1 MERINSNAGYL
12 LLNGSINPSIAFD
25 DGQNFRIATVSNSNF
40 DGFSA
45 KFTVKNNGNIGIGAD
60 DPSYKLQ
67 VQGTFYVNDTAYIN
81 GNTEIN
87 ARLLVT
93 DEHIVHKSSSP
104 EFYFHTSG
112 NHYNWMIAAQENV
125 DGGLEFGHSSA
136 TATSLDTTASNYTR
150 TLTLKSDSTSEF
162 GGNVTINGGAG
173 NTLLLKKGSGTP
185 AVTFAGTA
193 ADPQASALIEGIA
206 GGGLKIYTGASSG
219 TISNPG
225 WVSKM
230 TMIQNGTTTFAN
242 AIIGENDNTTH
253 GIIRSAKNI
262 VSNSIYNLI
271 SMHSTRS
278 IDDYGGLN
286 KNYIQ
291 MNLVTPGASTTGG
304 GSSHCYGNFSLK
316 LATNCSNTNMN
327 EVLNIQA
334 GGTATFLNNVD
345 ATNFRDKDNTS
356 YSLTPDSSATGMWQV
371 NTPSGYVK
379 IGPANGSY
387 SHFSTDISQFYFNKP
402 LVVNGG
408 EISSYDE
415 NFVLRRANSNA
426 TISLGEDSNATNDG
440 WITMKAGEKKGLV
453 MINGSNYLT
462 KYLHSVRSDAGSPT
476 HTAYYQWYTIKNPA
490 GYSSQGL
497 ASSFKVKIYTAGR
510 HANGS
515 CYAEYLVRCHNANHQ
530 ATSGLGN
537 TEVFQLFKSGFGDG
551 YGGSTQDLNW
561 YVRNNLSGW
570 NNGEIIFRVGRANRE
585 PIDTIKIEPIGADT
599 STDWMPTLVSHG
611 GGTGANDGRPTTD
624 IQEITMQYAGL
635 QRTGTADARLIIDAD
650 GAANGTAHEISRFV
664 NTSTGATSSYFYIGS
679 TSGTDWRLGKN
690 ILGASGGSNFEIATH
705 SGTTKALEINSS
717 NLLSTFAGAGQ
728 FDTSLKINAPDGGG
742 APAMTAVLNMHGYEG
757 RGVGIKIRDSVNS
770 ASGASNREWF
780 IGSGYSSS
788 GFNIGYASDGSSSS
802 YPAQAKLSIT
812 TAGNATF
819 NGDVTV
825 QNGTSTHNSAITIK
839 GYEPRLNITKT
850 RGSSGD
856 DHFRISHEND
866 ASAVDFS
873 LSQNGGGY
881 VRTARITSN
890 NRWVIGGYDEVNSA
904 QLSVQG
910 SFGTTGDVTATGN
923 TRKIKLQNTSGNTA
937 LQLLSDSSGDGQ
949 LRVNDSGGT
958 TKIFFYGE
966 VNQDNYINN
975 GGNLGIGTNSPTG
988 YKVVVHNASEDLLK
1002 LHNTTDGLDSLIS
1015 FTNPGG
1021 TLGRIQGID
1030 NGGLGFDTG
1039 NNAGGI
1045 NTNATVSYT
1054 HLTLPTNREV

>member
-1 MERINSNAGYL
+1 
-12 LLNGSINPSIAFD
+12 
-25 DGQNFRIATVSNSNF
+25 
-40 DGFSA
+40 
-45 KFTVKNNGNIGIGAD
+45 
-60 DPSYKLQ
+60 
-67 VQGTFYVNDTAYIN
+67 
-81 GNTEIN
+81 
-87 ARLLVT
+87 
-93 DEHIVHKSSSP
+93 
-104 EFYFHTSG
+104 
-112 NHYNWMIAAQENV
+112 
-125 DGGLEFGHSSA
+125 
-136 TATSLDTTASNYTR
+136 
-150 TLTLKSDSTSEF
+150 
-162 GGNVTINGGAG
+162 
-173 NTLLLKKGSGTP
+173 
-185 AVTFAGTA
+185 
-193 ADPQASALIEGIA
+193 
-206 GGGLKIYTGASSG
+206 
-219 TISNPG
+219 
-225 WVSKM
+225 
-230 TMIQNGTTTFAN
+230 
-242 AIIGENDNTTH
+242 
-253 GIIRSAKNI
+253 
-262 VSNSIYNLI
+262 
-271 SMHSTRS
+271 
-278 IDDYGGLN
+278 
-286 KNYIQ
+286 
-291 MNLVTPGASTTGG
+291 
-304 GSSHCYGNFSLK
+304 
-316 LATNCSNTNMN
+316 
-327 EVLNIQA
+327 
-334 GGTATFLNNVD
+334 
-345 ATNFRDKDNTS
+345 
-356 YSLTPDSSATGMWQV
+356 
-371 NTPSGYVK
+371 
-379 IGPANGSY
+379 
-387 SHFSTDISQFYFNKP
+387 
-402 LVVNGG
+402 
-408 EISSYDE
+408 
-415 NFVLRRANSNA
+415 
-426 TISLGEDSNATNDG
+426 
-440 WITMKAGEKKGLV
+440 
-453 MINGSNYLT
+453 
-462 KYLHSVRSDAGSPT
+462 
-476 HTAYYQWYTIKNPA
+476 
-490 GYSSQGL
+490 
-497 ASSFKVKIYTAGR
+497 
-510 HANGS
+510 
-515 CYAEYLVRCHNANHQ
+515 
-530 ATSGLGN
+530 
-537 TEVFQLFKSGFGDG
+537 
-551 YGGSTQDLNW
+551 
-561 YVRNNLSGW
+561 
-570 NNGEIIFRVGRANRE
+570 
-585 PIDTIKIEPIGADT
+585 
-599 STDWMPTLVSHG
+599 MPTLVSHG

-819 NGDVTV
+819 DGDITV
-825 QNGTSTHNSAITIK
+825 QNGDSTHNSAITIK

-1045 NTNATVSYT
+1045 NTNAMFIDNSGKVGIGNTAPTRQLHLKRTSGDVRGIMVETTSANSYAEVQVKAASEFRMGT
-1054 HLTLPTNREV
+1054 GGSGTSVANQFYVYDATNGAHRFDIAANGYVGIGNTSPDRPLHVKSNSDSPIMLSLIHI